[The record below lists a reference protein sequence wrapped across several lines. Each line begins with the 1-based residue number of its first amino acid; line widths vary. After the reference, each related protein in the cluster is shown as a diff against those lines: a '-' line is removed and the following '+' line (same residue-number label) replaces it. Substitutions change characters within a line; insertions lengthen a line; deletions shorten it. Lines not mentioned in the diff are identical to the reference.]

1 MLLLLLF
8 VDSLLTNLDA
18 AASVTNFY
26 DAAAAAAVTNFYGA
40 AAAAV
45 TNFYDAAAA
54 AAFQCNISRLCKF
67 VV

>member
-18 AASVTNFY
+18 AA
-26 DAAAAAAVTNFYGA
+26 
-40 AAAAV
+40 AV

-54 AAFQCNISRLCKF
+54 AAATNFYDAAAAAAAAFHCNISRDVCKF

>member
-18 AASVTNFY
+18 AAAVTNFFDAAAAAAAATNFY
-26 DAAAAAAVTNFYGA
+26 DAAAAAA
-40 AAAAV
+40 
-45 TNFYDAAAA
+45 
-54 AAFQCNISRLCKF
+54 AFHCNISRDVCKF

>member
-18 AASVTNFY
+18 AA
-26 DAAAAAAVTNFYGA
+26 
-40 AAAAV
+40 AV

-54 AAFQCNISRLCKF
+54 AAATNFYDAAAAAAAFHCNISRDVCEGLPSL
-67 VV
+67 VLPAV

>member
-18 AASVTNFY
+18 AA
-26 DAAAAAAVTNFYGA
+26 
-40 AAAAV
+40 AV

-54 AAFQCNISRLCKF
+54 ATNFYDAAAAFHCNISRDVCKF

>member
-18 AASVTNFY
+18 AAAVTNFY
-26 DAAAAAAVTNFYGA
+26 DAAAAA

-54 AAFQCNISRLCKF
+54 AAAFHCNISRDVCKF